1 VIEQVF
7 KAERK
12 RDSKSGKK
20 KRDAIDA
27 DDDHS
32 EEQERPAKKKRGEAA
47 SQEDTEAS
55 PTPKSEASSSNPFDP
70 SLFAKFLAQLAA
82 NAPAGSGVGIAA
94 GAGSGAGIAAG
105 AGCGAVAA
113 PADPRAAER
122 ARLAAE
128 KEAKREAQKSKSAIA
143 KAAAA
148 DKRKATLDLGLAA
161 KAQVLLVPVSD
172 ALKAIDIKDDLEAI
186 VREPLQQAKETID
199 KYMKEAT
206 AMQAAAKKKDFGTN
220 GERLPWTQKELGAAV
235 ATAKDAIKKYE
246 QFMRMFHK

>member
-1 VIEQVF
+1 MMEQVF
-7 KAERK
+7 KSERK

-20 KRDAIDA
+20 KRGAIDA
-27 DDDHS
+27 DDDQS
-32 EEQERPAKKKRGEAA
+32 EEQERPAKKKRGAAA
-47 SQEDTEAS
+47 SEEDTEAS
-55 PTPKSEASSSNPFDP
+55 PTPKSEASSSKPFDP
-70 SLFAKFLAQLAA
+70 SLFAKFLAQLAG
-82 NAPAGSGVGIAA
+82 NAP
-94 GAGSGAGIAAG
+94 AGSGAGIAAG
-105 AGCGAVAA
+105 VGFGAVAA

-128 KEAKREAQKSKSAIA
+128 KEAKREAQKERSAIA

-186 VREPLQQAKETID
+186 VREPLQQAKETIY

-220 GERLPWTQKELGAAV
+220 GERLGWTQKDISAAV
-235 ATAKDAIKKYE
+235 ASAKDAMKKYE